1 MGLDLISSTS
11 NSEPTSKEKD
21 VLSSRNQDQE
31 MIVQSSSIFGIVA
44 MTSMCKPHDAI
55 GFISDLAKLN
65 LYHVA
70 CVTYCLLIASLCNGM
85 YGLHLCH
92 TKRSLFNAV

>member
-1 MGLDLISSTS
+1 M
-11 NSEPTSKEKD
+11 
-21 VLSSRNQDQE
+21 LSSRNQDQE

-44 MTSMCKPHDAI
+44 MTSMCKPHDGI

-70 CVTYCLLIASLCNGM
+70 CVTYYLLGASLCKPT
-85 YGLHLCH
+85 YD
-92 TKRSLFNAV
+92 T